1 MAVYREA
8 ISGDVIRVSL
18 FVPPGKTG
26 LYPQATVRD
35 SASDTLTATV
45 NLSGVSGE
53 AGLYTGNWDT
63 ASVTIGE
70 YNVVLKV
77 YTDSFGGTLSTVD
90 KGDSEVINLN
100 NPRSSYGI
108 SGGVQGFFPEDQDAL
123 IKRLMDWEMS
133 DRRSYQSHI
142 EAIAGFDPENIE
154 LKLPFT
160 LKDIEQL
167 INKKE
172 LSTEKIQKIFEDRI
186 DSVEEKVVDTIVLQS
201 NGVKNEVKKNIK
213 LIEFPSIKQMINRI
227 DFLSNLLSKQENKK
241 DRELGNLITTKINS
255 LSDLL
260 SKQGNKQD
268 KALSGLITTKMGGLQ
283 TDLKNNSTKNVELI
297 LRAHFDELKNLSNTA
312 IKRLGILQ
320 KENKTSNS
328 QLLSLLKATPSKE
341 DINTIVKQWTSR
353 MLNNIEVL
361 EKMLEVLNKEERE
374 RNIRVIT
381 QIKALLMDISR
392 DFKSS
397 AIVNKEDMNGAIEQW
412 ASYIMNNM
420 ATLENK

>member
-1 MAVYREA
+1 
-8 ISGDVIRVSL
+8 
-18 FVPPGKTG
+18 
-26 LYPQATVRD
+26 
-35 SASDTLTATV
+35 
-45 NLSGVSGE
+45 
-53 AGLYTGNWDT
+53 
-63 ASVTIGE
+63 
-70 YNVVLKV
+70 
-77 YTDSFGGTLSTVD
+77 
-90 KGDSEVINLN
+90 
-100 NPRSSYGI
+100 
-108 SGGVQGFFPEDQDAL
+108 
-123 IKRLMDWEMS
+123 
-133 DRRSYQSHI
+133 
-142 EAIAGFDPENIE
+142 
-154 LKLPFT
+154 
-160 LKDIEQL
+160 
-167 INKKE
+167 
-172 LSTEKIQKIFEDRI
+172 
-186 DSVEEKVVDTIVLQS
+186 
-201 NGVKNEVKKNIK
+201 
-213 LIEFPSIKQMINRI
+213 
-227 DFLSNLLSKQENKK
+227 NLLSKQENKK

-268 KALSGLITTKMGGLQ
+268 KVLSGLITTKMGGLQ

-397 AIVNKEDMNGAIEQW
+397 AIVN
-412 ASYIMNNM
+412 
-420 ATLENK
+420 